1 MRIRKWGFI
10 PSLLFVLCLSACSG
24 KSAATAQNAASDY
37 GAAMP
42 AEINDSVSADSQY
55 ENETGEKP
63 VTSLASETGS
73 SQMLPAGR
81 KLIRNISMNVE
92 TNEFETLLS
101 NLQSKITQLGG
112 YVEQSDMSGSRQDRM
127 GSPDPRFANM
137 TVRVPVN
144 QIDSFIDTVET
155 NGNVTNKSESTQDVT
170 LQYSDLESRKKS
182 LEIEQE
188 KLWEFLEKAES
199 IDTVITLQQR
209 LSEIRY
215 QLESMESQLKLY
227 DNQVDYSTVSLSIR
241 EVTTFTPI
249 APESAGTRISNG
261 FASNLKLFKN
271 VLLSLTIGII
281 TTIPFWFP
289 IAAIATAIIFFR
301 RRKKKKLPAIA
312 LAKEEKETTGT
323 PKV

>member
-10 PSLLFVLCLSACSG
+10 PSLLFVLCLSACSS
-24 KSAATAQNAASDY
+24 KSATMAQNAASDY
-37 GAAMP
+37 GVAMP

-55 ENETGEKP
+55 ENETGEKS
-63 VTSLASETGS
+63 VTSLASETGGG
-73 SQMLPAGR
+73 QMLPAGR

-127 GSPDPRFANM
+127 GSPSPRFANM

-261 FASNLKLFKN
+261 FTSNLKLFKN
-271 VLLSLTIGII
+271 VVLSLTIGII

-289 IAAIATAIIFFR
+289 IAAVVSAIIFFR
-301 RRKKKKLPAIA
+301 RRRKKKLPSIA
-312 LAKEEKETTGT
+312 LTKEENEPSGT

>member
-10 PSLLFVLCLSACSG
+10 PSLLFVLCLSACSS
-24 KSAATAQNAASDY
+24 KSATMAQNAVSDY
-37 GAAMP
+37 GVAMP

-55 ENETGEKP
+55 ENETGEKS
-63 VTSLASETGS
+63 VTSLESETGGG
-73 SQMLPAGR
+73 QMLPAGR

-127 GSPDPRFANM
+127 GSPSPRFANM

-261 FASNLKLFKN
+261 FTSNLKLFKN
-271 VLLSLTIGII
+271 VVLSLTIGII

-289 IAAIATAIIFFR
+289 IAAAASAIIFFR
-301 RRKKKKLPAIA
+301 RRRKKKLPAIA
-312 LAKEEKETTGT
+312 LTKEEKEPSGT

>member
-1 MRIRKWGFI
+1 MRIRTWGFI
-10 PSLLFVLCLSACSG
+10 PSLLFVLCLSACAS
-24 KSAATAQNAASDY
+24 KSATMAQNAAPDY
-37 GAAMP
+37 GVAMP
-42 AEINDSVSADSQY
+42 AEMNDSVSADSQY
-55 ENETGEKP
+55 ENGAGEKS

-73 SQMLPAGR
+73 SQVLPAGR

-101 NLQSKITQLGG
+101 SLQSKITQLGG
-112 YVEQSDMSGSRQDRM
+112 YVEQSDMSGSRKDRM
-127 GSPDPRFANM
+127 GNPDPRFANM
-137 TVRVPVN
+137 TVRIPVN
-144 QIDSFIDTVET
+144 QIDSFIGTVEE

-215 QLESMESQLKLY
+215 QLESMESQLRLY

-241 EVTTFTPI
+241 EVTLFTPT
-249 APESAGTRISNG
+249 APETAGTRISHG
-261 FASNLKLFKN
+261 FESNLKLFKTA
-271 VLLSLTIGII
+271 VLSLTIGII

-289 IAAIATAIIFFR
+289 IAAIALAIIFFR
-301 RRKKKKLPAIA
+301 RRKKKKLPANP
-312 LAKEEKETTGT
+312 LTKEVNESSGT

>member
-10 PSLLFVLCLSACSG
+10 PSLLFILCLSACSS
-24 KSAATAQNAASDY
+24 KSATMPQDAASY
-37 GAAMP
+37 QGAAMP
-42 AEINDSVSADSQY
+42 AEANDSVSADSQY
-55 ENETGEKP
+55 EDTAGEKA

-73 SQMLPAGR
+73 IQMLPAGR

-92 TNEFETLLS
+92 TDGFETLLS

-112 YVEQSDMSGSRQDRM
+112 YVEQSDMSGSRQDSI
-127 GSPDPRFANM
+127 GNPVPRFAYM

-144 QIDSFIDTVET
+144 QIDSFIDTVEA

-199 IDTVITLQQR
+199 VDTVITLQQR

-215 QLESMESQLKLY
+215 QLESMESQLRLF

-241 EVTTFTPI
+241 EVTTFTPT
-249 APESAGTRISNG
+249 APESAGTRISKG
-261 FASNLKLFKN
+261 FTSNLKLFKTA
-271 VLLSLTIGII
+271 VLGLTISII

-289 IAAIATAIIFFR
+289 IAAAASAIIFFR
-301 RRKKKKLPAIA
+301 RRRKKKLPAITSSQ
-312 LAKEEKETTGT
+312 EEKGPSGA
-323 PKV
+323 PKT

>member
-1 MRIRKWGFI
+1 MRLRKWGFI

-24 KSAATAQNAASDY
+24 KSATTAQYAAPDY
-37 GAAMP
+37 GVAMP
-42 AEINDSVSADSQY
+42 AEMNDSVSADSQY
-55 ENETGEKP
+55 ENGAGEKS
-63 VTSLASETGS
+63 VTSLASETGGS
-73 SQMLPAGR
+73 PMLPAGR
-81 KLIRNISMNVE
+81 KLIRNISINVE

-101 NLQSKITQLGG
+101 NLQSKVTQLGG
-112 YVEQSDMSGSRQDRM
+112 YVEQSDISGSRKDSI
-127 GSPDPRFANM
+127 GNPDPRFANM
-137 TVRVPVN
+137 TVRIPVN
-144 QIDSFIDTVET
+144 QIDSFVETVEK

-227 DNQVDYSTVSLSIR
+227 DNQVDYSTVSLNIR
-241 EVTTFTPI
+241 EVTIFTPT
-249 APESAGTRISNG
+249 APETAGTRISNG
-261 FASNLKLFKN
+261 FTSNLKLFKDV
-271 VLLSLTIGII
+271 VLNLTIVILA
-281 TTIPFWFP
+281 TIPFWFP
-289 IAAIATAIIFFR
+289 IAAIASAIIFFR
-301 RRKKKKLPAIA
+301 RRKKKKLPAVA
-312 LAKEEKETTGT
+312 LTKEEKEPSDT

>member
-10 PSLLFVLCLSACSG
+10 PSLLFVLCLSACSS
-24 KSAATAQNAASDY
+24 KSATMAQNAASDY
-37 GAAMP
+37 GVAMP

-55 ENETGEKP
+55 ENETGEKS
-63 VTSLASETGS
+63 VTSLASETGGG
-73 SQMLPAGR
+73 QMLPAGR

-127 GSPDPRFANM
+127 GSPSPRFANM

-155 NGNVTNKSESTQDVT
+155 KGNVTNKSESTQDVT

-227 DNQVDYSTVSLSIR
+227 DNQVDYSTVSLSIT

-261 FASNLKLFKN
+261 FTSNLKLFKN
-271 VLLSLTIGII
+271 VVLSLTIGII

-289 IAAIATAIIFFR
+289 IAAVVSAIIFFR
-301 RRKKKKLPAIA
+301 RRRKKKLPSIA
-312 LAKEEKETTGT
+312 LTTEEKEPSGT

>member
-1 MRIRKWGFI
+1 M
-10 PSLLFVLCLSACSG
+10 
-24 KSAATAQNAASDY
+24 AQNTASDY
-37 GAAMP
+37 GVAMP

-63 VTSLASETGS
+63 ATSLASETGGG
-73 SQMLPAGR
+73 QMLPAGR

-127 GSPDPRFANM
+127 GNPDPRFANM

-199 IDTVITLQQR
+199 VDTVITLQQR

-227 DNQVDYSTVSLSIR
+227 DNQVEYSTVSLSIW

-261 FASNLKLFKN
+261 LTSNLKLFKN
-271 VLLSLTIGII
+271 VVLNLTIGII

-289 IAAIATAIIFFR
+289 IAAVISAIIFFR
-301 RRKKKKLPAIA
+301 RRRKKKLPAIG
-312 LAKEEKETTGT
+312 LTKEEKESSDTH
-323 PKV
+323 KV

>member
-10 PSLLFVLCLSACSG
+10 PSLLIVFCLSACSN

-42 AEINDSVSADSQY
+42 AEINDSVSADSKY
-55 ENETGEKP
+55 ENETEEKP

-127 GSPDPRFANM
+127 GSPGPRFANM

-215 QLESMESQLKLY
+215 QLESMESQLKLF

-261 FASNLKLFKN
+261 FTSNLKLFKD
-271 VLLSLTIGII
+271 VVLSLTIGII

-289 IAAIATAIIFFR
+289 IAAIASAIIFFC
-301 RRKKKKLPAIA
+301 RRKKKKLPAIP
-312 LAKEEKETTGT
+312 LTKEEKETFGT